1 MFSPSSPV
9 TGGAQTGF
17 TSPTYTFVSE
27 SAPDVNGKQFVVTAV
42 GGTQTGVTVASVS
55 APNRF
60 TWWRPKAFKAASG
73 YNPTTQR
80 YDKVP
85 MNVHKLIT
93 AKAAMVSAAQWV
105 TNLATTTFE
114 VGAGTETYDAANVR
128 ALVAEHIGVLSQ
140 QSAGIGDTLTSGVS

>member
-9 TGGAQTGF
+9 SGGPQTGF
-17 TSPTYTFVSE
+17 VTPTYTFVSE
-27 SAPDVNGKQFVVTAV
+27 AAPDVNGKQYVVTAV
-42 GGTQTGVTVASVS
+42 GGTQAGVTTSTVS

-60 TWWRPKAFKAASG
+60 TWWRPRSFKAASG

-85 MNVHKLIT
+85 MNVHKLVT
-93 AKAAMVSAAQWV
+93 AKAASVSAAQTV

-114 VGAGTETYDAANVR
+114 VGAVSETYDAANVR
-128 ALVAEHIGVLSQ
+128 ALVAEHIGVLYAN
-140 QSAGIGDTLTSGVS
+140 SAGIGDTLTSGIS